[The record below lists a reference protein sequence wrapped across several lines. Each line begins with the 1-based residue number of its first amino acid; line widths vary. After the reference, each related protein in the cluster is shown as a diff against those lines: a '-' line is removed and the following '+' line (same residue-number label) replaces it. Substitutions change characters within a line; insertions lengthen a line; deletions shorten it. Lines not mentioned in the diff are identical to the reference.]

1 MKFIRSEQQ
10 KLEPKKKPKPK
21 PPAPKKQRDLPDDS
35 VSEITDLEEEEILAR
50 YYKERLTAA
59 EARALK
65 RKKGKLADKQATKD
79 RLGGA
84 QAPKH
89 VCKTTHRPPNAYELA
104 KL

>member
-35 VSEITDLEEEEILAR
+35 VSEITDLDEEEILAR
-50 YYKERLTAA
+50 YYRDKLTAA

-65 RKKGKLADKQATKD
+65 RK
-79 RLGGA
+79 
-84 QAPKH
+84 
-89 VCKTTHRPPNAYELA
+89 
-104 KL
+104 